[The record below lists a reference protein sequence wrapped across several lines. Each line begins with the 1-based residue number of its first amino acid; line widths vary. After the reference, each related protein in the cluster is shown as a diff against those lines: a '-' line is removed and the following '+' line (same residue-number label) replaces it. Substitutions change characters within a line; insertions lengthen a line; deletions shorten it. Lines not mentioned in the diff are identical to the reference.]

1 MKYRFVILLFL
12 AMFLSEALVAH
23 NPGSTFPIL
32 WRVDNL
38 PANSLNIKA
47 PSVTSVTDSLY
58 YSKSNLKLYNLIVE
72 VDFKRQVRI
81 VYLTSSKADSGYLF
95 INSRITDLIT
105 ELHLDCPKVTYLING
120 DIVETEDEVLSLLAL
135 EKGRICEL
143 LISYFNNSNC
153 IEVNIGYYKGRI
165 KHKRA

>member
-1 MKYRFVILLFL
+1 MVCHL
-12 AMFLSEALVAH
+12 A
-23 NPGSTFPIL
+23 P
-32 WRVDNL
+32 
-38 PANSLNIKA
+38 
-47 PSVTSVTDSLY
+47 
-58 YSKSNLKLYNLIVE
+58 
-72 VDFKRQVRI
+72 Q
-81 VYLTSSKADSGYLF
+81 SGGCGTAVLGD
-95 INSRITDLIT
+95 IG
-105 ELHLDCPKVTYLING
+105 EYLING